1 MHLYIASRHRCARAT
16 GVKTTTKTKTVSALA
31 VYHFEAQII
40 SRGSDGRRRSVVAVA
55 AYRAAERLEDRRQGQ
70 AFDYR
75 AKRGVMHQE
84 ILLPKG
90 AATWLGKRETLW
102 NHVEKMEKRR
112 DAQLAREINISLPH
126 ELTAEERLALI
137 RGFVME
143 EFVARGMVADLTL
156 HDPLPGDSDARH
168 FHAHVLLTLR
178 EAHGNGLSRVKTRE
192 WNSDALL
199 LRWRQ
204 QWEVHAN
211 RALELGGHAARI
223 DHRSLL
229 DQRENALQRGD
240 EKAARSLDRL
250 PQIAVGPQAVARHR
264 RGVPHIPRERL
275 ARRNRRRE
283 PQKKEPKGRESRIEQ
298 NRRILR
304 GNAHKAQAYAAY
316 YRYRH
321 ARLEQRKL
329 RWERMAR
336 RKESEEAREK
346 AEKFD
351 TRKRAFDRLSF
362 AHCLHRLG
370 LLSKAQLIT
379 TRQAAWATLEEAQR
393 LEVERRFAERV
404 KQYREQQ
411 RRLQASRRGRHRRA
425 SDPKA
430 P

>member
-1 MHLYIASRHRCARAT
+1 
-16 GVKTTTKTKTVSALA
+16 LA

-40 SRGSDGRRRSVVAVA
+40 SREHDGRRRSVVAVA

-70 AFDYR
+70 VFDYR
-75 AKRGVMHQE
+75 AKRGVVHQE

-90 AATWLGKRETLW
+90 AAKWLGKRETLW
-102 NHVEKMEKRR
+102 NHVEKLEKRR
-112 DAQLAREINISLPH
+112 DAQLAREINVSLPH
-126 ELTAEERLALI
+126 ELTPEERLALI

-143 EFVARGMVADLTL
+143 EFVTRGMVADLTL
-156 HDPLPGDSDARH
+156 HDPVPGESDDRH

-178 EAHGNGLSRVKTRE
+178 EAHGNGLARVKTRA

-199 LRWRQ
+199 LHWRD
-204 QWEVHAN
+204 QWAVHAN
-211 RALELGGHAARI
+211 RALELAGHTARI

-229 DQRENALQRGD
+229 DQRDNALQRGD

-250 PQIAVGPQAVARHR
+250 PQIAIGPQAVARHR
-264 RGVPHIPRERL
+264 RGVPHIPKERL
-275 ARRNRRRE
+275 ARRHRRRE
-283 PQKKEPKGRESRIEQ
+283 PQKKDPKHRESRVEQ

-329 RWERMAR
+329 RWERIAAR
-336 RKESEEAREK
+336 KVSEEAREK
-346 AEKFD
+346 AEKFGA
-351 TRKRAFDRLSF
+351 RKRAFDRLSF

-370 LLSKAQLIT
+370 LLSTAQVKAARLD
-379 TRQAAWATLEEAQR
+379 AWATLEEAQR

-404 KQYREQQ
+404 KKYQEQ
-411 RRLQASRRGRHRRA
+411 RRRQAAARRGRHRRA
-425 SDPKA
+425 SGPKA

>member
-1 MHLYIASRHRCARAT
+1 M
-16 GVKTTTKTKTVSALA
+16 
-31 VYHFEAQII
+31 
-40 SRGSDGRRRSVVAVA
+40 
-55 AYRAAERLEDRRQGQ
+55 Q

-75 AKRGVMHQE
+75 AKRGVVHQE

-90 AATWLGKRETLW
+90 AAKWLGNRETLW

-112 DAQLAREINISLPH
+112 DAQLAREINVSLPH
-126 ELTAEERLALI
+126 ELTPEERLALI

-211 RALELGGHAARI
+211 RALELAGHAARI

-250 PQIAVGPQAVARHR
+250 PQIAIGPRGRGTASSGCAVRSQAAALPRNEVGRS
-264 RGVPHIPRERL
+264 RERRSRRAGSHGL
-275 ARRNRRRE
+275 SRTGGFLRTNAR
-283 PQKKEPKGRESRIEQ
+283 KG
-298 NRRILR
+298 
-304 GNAHKAQAYAAY
+304 A
-316 YRYRH
+316 
-321 ARLEQRKL
+321 
-329 RWERMAR
+329 
-336 RKESEEAREK
+336 
-346 AEKFD
+346 
-351 TRKRAFDRLSF
+351 
-362 AHCLHRLG
+362 G
-370 LLSKAQLIT
+370 LL
-379 TRQAAWATLEEAQR
+379 R
-393 LEVERRFAERV
+393 LLPLSPRPA
-404 KQYREQQ
+404 
-411 RRLQASRRGRHRRA
+411 
-425 SDPKA
+425 
-430 P
+430 

>member
-1 MHLYIASRHRCARAT
+1 M
-16 GVKTTTKTKTVSALA
+16 A
-31 VYHFEAQII
+31 VYHFEAQIV
-40 SRGSDGRRRSVVAVA
+40 SREHDGRRRSVVAVA

-75 AKRGVMHQE
+75 AKRGVVHQE

-90 AATWLGKRETLW
+90 AATWLGNRETLW

-126 ELTAEERLALI
+126 ELTAEEREALI

-229 DQRENALQRGD
+229 DQRDDALQRGD

-250 PQIAVGPQAVARHR
+250 PQIAIGPEAVARHR
-264 RGVPHIPRERL
+264 RGVPYEPRQRPQ
-275 ARRNRRRE
+275 RKRGRKE
-283 PQKKEPKGRESRIEQ
+283 PQNSQERKSRIEQ
-298 NRRILR
+298 NKRILR
-304 GNAHKAQAYAAY
+304 TNAGKAQAYSAL
-316 YRYRH
+316 YRYRL
-321 ARLEQRKL
+321 ARIEQRKL
-329 RWERMAR
+329 RWQRMAT
-336 RKESEEAREK
+336 RKMSEEEKEK

-351 TRKRAFDRLSF
+351 NRKRAFDRLSF

-370 LLSKAQLIT
+370 LISKAQLIT
-379 TRQAAWATLEEAQR
+379 TRLAAWATLEEAQR

-425 SDPKA
+425 SGPKDP
-430 P
+430 

>member
-1 MHLYIASRHRCARAT
+1 M
-16 GVKTTTKTKTVSALA
+16 
-31 VYHFEAQII
+31 
-40 SRGSDGRRRSVVAVA
+40 VAVA

-75 AKRGVMHQE
+75 AKRGVVHQE

-90 AATWLGKRETLW
+90 AATWLGNRETLW

-112 DAQLAREINISLPH
+112 DAQLAREINVSLPH
-126 ELTAEERLALI
+126 ELTAEERQALI

-211 RALELGGHAARI
+211 RALELAGHAARI

-229 DQRENALQRGD
+229 DQRDDALQRGD

-250 PQIAVGPQAVARHR
+250 PQIAIGPEAVARHR
-264 RGVPHIPRERL
+264 RGVPYEPRQRPQ
-275 ARRNRRRE
+275 RKRGRKE
-283 PQKKEPKGRESRIEQ
+283 PQKRAG
-298 NRRILR
+298 
-304 GNAHKAQAYAAY
+304 AQVA
-316 YRYRH
+316 
-321 ARLEQRKL
+321 
-329 RWERMAR
+329 
-336 RKESEEAREK
+336 
-346 AEKFD
+346 D
-351 TRKRAFDRLSF
+351 
-362 AHCLHRLG
+362 
-370 LLSKAQLIT
+370 
-379 TRQAAWATLEEAQR
+379 
-393 LEVERRFAERV
+393 
-404 KQYREQQ
+404 
-411 RRLQASRRGRHRRA
+411 
-425 SDPKA
+425 
-430 P
+430 